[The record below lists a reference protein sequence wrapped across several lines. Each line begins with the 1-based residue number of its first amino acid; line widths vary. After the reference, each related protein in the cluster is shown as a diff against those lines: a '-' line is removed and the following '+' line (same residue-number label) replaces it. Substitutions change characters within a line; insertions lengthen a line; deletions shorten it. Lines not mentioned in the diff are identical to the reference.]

1 MDNKHKLY
9 HLTLHLALGEVFLL
23 NVVQFR
29 HAIVRRHGCK
39 YEIDLLFPDIMEPRD
54 PPRPL
59 QRHYLFVCVC
69 DLASPL
75 LRSVGRGSGTR
86 ERGSA
91 GMTINDK
98 TTIRF
103 IV

>member
-23 NVVQFR
+23 NVIQFR

-69 DLASPL
+69 DLACPSSIQL
-75 LRSVGRGSGTR
+75 GEEVGRA
-86 ERGSA
+86 RGG